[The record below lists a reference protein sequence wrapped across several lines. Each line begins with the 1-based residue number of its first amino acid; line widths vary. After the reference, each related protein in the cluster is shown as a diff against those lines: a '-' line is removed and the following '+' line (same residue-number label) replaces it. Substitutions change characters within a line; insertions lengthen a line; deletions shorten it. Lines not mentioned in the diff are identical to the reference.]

1 MKGYIKGKSI
11 ILIDSLP
18 EEVKDGDE
26 VNVSFSVIPKRKYSF
41 STFNLGV
48 KDEYTRRDKIY
59 ESD

>member
-11 ILIDSLP
+11 ILVDSLP

-26 VNVSFSVIPKRKYSF
+26 VNVSFSVIQKRKYSF

-48 KDEYTRRDKIY
+48 KDEYTRREKIY